1 MFEPPTNAFYFQRP
15 DLTGLAA
22 AGITSFNISGN
33 YRATGLDLSKSSQQV
48 PVPAQFVIAALVY

>member
-22 AGITSFNISGN
+22 AGITSFNSSGT
-33 YRATGLDLSKSSQQV
+33 YRATGLGLAKSSQQV
-48 PVPAQFVIAALVY
+48 HRAQLVIAAIVY